1 MITAQEFEQR
11 RGRLL
16 AAMED
21 DGIVLLLGHDHAAM
35 NYPANPYPFRQ
46 EPSFRYFFGLDE
58 PGAAGWLDLA
68 TGEQRLYGHQPD
80 LDSVIWEGD
89 IPGLARRVEPYGD
102 LTIRSSRA
110 LEADLAG
117 LPPGRRIHVLP
128 PVRAAS
134 RERLAALLG
143 HVEHSHQLVRAVV
156 AIRETKSKA
165 ELDEISEAID
175 RSGQLH
181 ALAMSET
188 RPGLHE
194 YEVVRLLR
202 AHAAAEGW
210 EWAYPIIFSVRGEV
224 LHNPTH
230 ENRMEDG
237 QLVVNDSGVSSAFGY
252 ASDITRAFPV
262 SGRFSAE
269 QRAVYEVVL
278 AAQDAVL
285 ATARPGVPYRA
296 AHDAA
301 GRVITEG
308 LRSLGLMRG
317 DMEEAVA
324 AGVFA
329 AFMPHGVGHMLGLDV
344 HDMEGLGEDNV
355 GYDADHAR
363 PTEFGLRNLR
373 LGKPLRSGF
382 VMTVEPGIY
391 FVPALLERWKKEGTH
406 ARYIDFD
413 AALRWVG
420 FGGIRVEDVVA
431 VTDQGVQVLGSPIPR
446 SIDEVEGACGR

>member
-1 MITAQEFEQR
+1 MITAQEFEVR

-16 AAMED
+16 TAMED
-21 DGIVLLLGHDHAAM
+21 DGIILLLGHDHAAM
-35 NYPANPYPFRQ
+35 NYPGNPYPFRQ

-58 PGAAGWLDLA
+58 PGAAGWLDPA

-102 LTIRSSRA
+102 LAIRPSRA
-110 LEADLAG
+110 LEADLSG
-117 LPPGRRIHVLP
+117 LPPERRVHVLP

-143 HVEHSHQLVRAVV
+143 HVEYSHQLVRAVV
-156 AIRETKSKA
+156 AIREAKSEA

-181 ALAMSET
+181 ALAMRET
-188 RPGLHE
+188 QPGLHE
-194 YEVVRLLR
+194 YEVVRRLR

-224 LHNPTH
+224 LHNPNH
-230 ENRMEDG
+230 GNRMEEG
-237 QLVVNDSGVSSAFGY
+237 QLVVNDSGVSSPFGY

-262 SGRFSAE
+262 NGRFSTR
-269 QRAVYEVVL
+269 QRAVYEIVL
-278 AAQDAVL
+278 AAQLAAL
-285 ATARPGVPYRA
+285 ATARPGIPYRA

-317 DMEEAVA
+317 DVDEAVA
-324 AGVFA
+324 TGAYA
-329 AFMPHGVGHMLGLDV
+329 PFMPHGVGHMLGLDV
-344 HDMEGLGEDNV
+344 HDMEGLGEDDV
-355 GYDADHAR
+355 GYDAEHAR

-391 FVPALLERWKKEGTH
+391 FIPALLERCRQDGTH
-406 ARYIDFD
+406 ARFIDFD
-413 AALRWVG
+413 AALGWTE
-420 FGGIRVEDVVA
+420 FGGIRIEDVA
-431 VTDQGVQVLGSPIPR
+431 TVTADGSRVLGGPIPR
-446 SIDEVEGACGR
+446 SIDEVEAACGR